1 MIVLLLLIESTTAP
15 RNNNMTYQEAAQDS
29 NVVTK
34 QEALNEVSKH
44 SISIDEFIAENGNHE
59 TYKSSKVLAWLGY

>member
-1 MIVLLLLIESTTAP
+1 
-15 RNNNMTYQEAAQDS
+15 MTYQEAAQDG

-44 SISIDEFIAENGNHE
+44 SISIDEFIAENGNHD
-59 TYKSSKVLAWLGY
+59 TYKSSAVLAWLGY